1 MSRVSPS
8 PSAVRPLSDWHPD
21 EQAARV
27 RLAACYRIFAMLGW
41 TEMIYNHITLR
52 LPASVSGAD
61 KQFLINPFGLHY
73 TEVTASNLVKINLA
87 GDILC
92 ESKYPINPAGYVP
105 TLVLDNGEVLTEGP
119 AIVQYL
125 ADQAP
130 ASKLAPPAGSFE
142 RVRLQE
148 VLNYIS
154 TELHKSFSPLFNP
167 AAPEDWKTFMRGQIV
182 RRLEPM
188 EKRVAGGGCLMGGFS
203 VADAYLFTI
212 LGWTRLVGIDLKAER
227 PALAEYQA
235 RIKAR
240 PGVEKA
246 MREEGLI
253 KS

>member
-1 MSRVSPS
+1 MKLYFSPGACSLSPHIVLAEAGLPYTLERVD
-8 PSAVRPLSDWHPD
+8 LKTKK
-21 EQAARV
+21 
-27 RLAACYRIFAMLGW
+27 
-41 TEMIYNHITLR
+41 TET
-52 LPASVSGAD
+52 GAD
-61 KQFLINPFGLHY
+61 FF
-73 TEVTASNLVKINLA
+73 A
-87 GDILC
+87 
-92 ESKYPINPAGYVP
+92 INPAGYVP
-105 TLVLDNGEVLTEGP
+105 TLVLDNGEILTEGP

-203 VADAYLFTI
+203 VADADLFTI

>member
-1 MSRVSPS
+1 MKLYYSPGACSLSPHIVLAEAGLPYTLERVD
-8 PSAVRPLSDWHPD
+8 LKTKK
-21 EQAARV
+21 
-27 RLAACYRIFAMLGW
+27 
-41 TEMIYNHITLR
+41 TET
-52 LPASVSGAD
+52 GAD
-61 KQFLINPFGLHY
+61 FF
-73 TEVTASNLVKINLA
+73 A
-87 GDILC
+87 
-92 ESKYPINPAGYVP
+92 INPAGYVP

>member
-1 MSRVSPS
+1 MKLYYSPGACSLSPHIVLAEAGLPYTLERVD
-8 PSAVRPLSDWHPD
+8 LKTKK
-21 EQAARV
+21 
-27 RLAACYRIFAMLGW
+27 
-41 TEMIYNHITLR
+41 TET
-52 LPASVSGAD
+52 GAD
-61 KQFLINPFGLHY
+61 FF
-73 TEVTASNLVKINLA
+73 A
-87 GDILC
+87 
-92 ESKYPINPAGYVP
+92 INPAGYVP
-105 TLVLDNGEVLTEGP
+105 TLVLNNGEVLTEGP